1 MPLAF
6 YICAG
11 ITALLLIFFLALIAY
26 RLGVIEDYTI
36 NIHADLMLFQA
47 KIEPRELRELRELEK
62 GTKPA
67 KQREYWRDQ
76 NGFRHWRKTNNA

>member
-1 MPLAF
+1 MAF

-11 ITALLLIFFLALIAY
+11 ITALLLIFELAVIAY

-47 KIEPRELRELRELEK
+47 KIEPRELEK
-62 GTKPA
+62 GAKPG
-67 KQREYWRDQ
+67 KKREYWRDQ
-76 NGFRHWRKTNNA
+76 NGFRHWRKKDA

>member
-11 ITALLLIFFLALIAY
+11 ITALLLIFILALIAY
-26 RLGVIEDYTI
+26 RLGVIADYTI
-36 NIHADLMLFQA
+36 IIHTDLMRFRA
-47 KIEPRELRELRELEK
+47 KMELRDLEK
-62 GTKPA
+62 GTKPG

-76 NGFRHWRKTNNA
+76 NGFRHWRKKDA

>member
-11 ITALLLIFFLALIAY
+11 ITALLLIFALAQITS
-26 RLGVIEDYTI
+26 RLYDIHIDLCHIHEDLVRFY
-36 NIHADLMLFQA
+36 ARG
-47 KIEPRELRELRELEK
+47 KIE
-62 GTKPA
+62 GKPG

-76 NGFRHWRKTNNA
+76 NGFKHWRKKDA

>member
-11 ITALLLIFFLALIAY
+11 FTALFLIFAIAQIAY
-26 RLGVIEDYTI
+26 RLAVIADYAI
-36 NIHADLMLFQA
+36 NIHADLMWFRA
-47 KIEPRELRELRELEK
+47 KFKLREELEK
-62 GTKPA
+62 GSKPS

-76 NGFRHWRKTNNA
+76 NGFRHWRKTNNE

>member
-11 ITALLLIFFLALIAY
+11 ITALFLIFELAQIVS
-26 RLGVIEDYTI
+26 RLYDIHIDLCHIHEDLVRFY
-36 NIHADLMLFQA
+36 ARGQ
-47 KIEPRELRELRELEK
+47 LER
-62 GTKPA
+62 KPG

-76 NGFRHWRKTNNA
+76 NGFRHWRKKDA

>member
-11 ITALLLIFFLALIAY
+11 ITALLLIFAMAQITS
-26 RLGVIEDYTI
+26 RLYDIHIDLCHIHEDLVRFY
-36 NIHADLMLFQA
+36 ARG
-47 KIEPRELRELRELEK
+47 KLES
-62 GTKPA
+62 KPG

-76 NGFRHWRKTNNA
+76 NGFKHWRKKDA

>member
-11 ITALLLIFFLALIAY
+11 ITALLLIFELAVIAY

-47 KIEPRELRELRELEK
+47 KIEPRELEK
-62 GTKPA
+62 GAKPG
-67 KQREYWRDQ
+67 KKREYWRDQ
-76 NGFRHWRKTNNA
+76 NGFRHWRKKDA

>member
-11 ITALLLIFFLALIAY
+11 ITALFLIFALSKIVSRLYDIHICLLEISNYLADILKFSI
-26 RLGVIEDYTI
+26 
-36 NIHADLMLFQA
+36 
-47 KIEPRELRELRELEK
+47 RESK
-62 GTKPA
+62 HCK
-67 KQREYWRDQ
+67 KREYWRDQ

>member
-1 MPLAF
+1 MSTPIL
-6 YICAG
+6 ICAG
-11 ITALLLIFFLALIAY
+11 ISVLLLLIILAVITY

-36 NIHADLMLFQA
+36 DIHADLMLFQA

-62 GTKPA
+62 GAKPG

-76 NGFRHWRKTNNA
+76 NGFKHWRKNDA